1 MEFSDV
7 KRRLVELFDLPEE
20 AITDV
25 FIDEQLSNET
35 SYYVFS
41 FDSYLWAILK
51 YDFDLCN
58 SSKDIDTELEVIKIK
73 DRLAYRLT
81 GPDIGQS
88 ILTSV

>member
-1 MEFSDV
+1 MHLSDV
-7 KRRLVELFDLPEE
+7 KSRIVDLFDFPKV

-41 FDSYLWAILK
+41 LDSYLFGILK
-51 YDFDLCN
+51 SDFDLCN

-73 DRLAYRLT
+73 DRHAYKLT

-88 ILTSV
+88 TLTSV